1 MLKQALDSLKKAETD
16 AEQLVASARIRALE
30 IRKAAEVKRA
40 AMEEEKVESARYEAA
55 SVLAR
60 YKAEADGIMAAAEIE
75 GAKQAEELDRIAEA
89 NMGRAL
95 NRAVERIVRKNGH
108 R

>member
-1 MLKQALDSLKKAETD
+1 MLKQALDSLKKAEND
-16 AEQLVASARIRALE
+16 AEQLVSSAKVRALE
-30 IRKAAEVKRA
+30 IRKAAELKKA
-40 AMEEEKVESARYEAA
+40 AMEEEKVESARCEAA

-60 YKAEADGIMAAAEIE
+60 YKAEADEITAVAGIE
-75 GAKQAEELDRIAEA
+75 GAKQAEALDRTAEA
-89 NMGRAL
+89 NKGRAL